1 MGEMFTGKY
10 NHTIDT
16 KGRII
21 VPAKFK
27 KNIGEEP
34 VVSLGIDGCLDIYPR
49 ERWNAFVES
58 LDSLP
63 GNLSKVRNI
72 RRALMANST
81 ECEID
86 KQGRILIPQWLR
98 DKALL
103 DKEAIFVGVGK
114 KIELWNKDRFDAI
127 DLSDAESLEELA
139 DSLSEY
145 NISF

>member
-1 MGEMFTGKY
+1 MAEMFTGKY
-10 NHTIDT
+10 NHSIDT

-49 ERWNAFVES
+49 DRWEAFVES

-98 DKALL
+98 EKVGL
-103 DKEAIFVGVGK
+103 DKEAVFVGVGK
-114 KIELWNKDRFDAI
+114 KIELWNKEKFEAI
-127 DLSDAESLEELA
+127 DLSDTESLEELA
-139 DSLSEY
+139 DGLSEY